1 MGAQL
6 CLPLCLN
13 GPENRSPPTRAP
25 PQPDRSDLGEGCY
38 AEDVVLCQVV
48 EMKLSPAGINTEIG
62 PMWDTPETPWARG
75 CDLAPTP
82 GSPQGAVRA
91 GQQVVEDIEG
101 GFVGRALGDAQLLQQ
116 QRLMEVGELGTIPKG
131 PAPTKTSPAHPS
143 LILAACPG
151 SPQRHESLPT
161 RQGIV

>member
-1 MGAQL
+1 MGQGTA
-6 CLPLCLN
+6 
-13 GPENRSPPTRAP
+13 AP
-25 PQPDRSDLGEGCY
+25 PQPDRSDLGEGCD

-62 PMWDTPETPWARG
+62 PTWDTPETPWARDR
-75 CDLAPTP
+75 DLAPP
-82 GSPQGAVRA
+82 PPSSPQGAVRA
-91 GQQVVEDIEG
+91 GQQVVEDVEG
-101 GFVGRALGDAQLLQQ
+101 GLVGRALSDAQLLQQ

-131 PAPTKTSPAHPS
+131 SAPTKTSPAHPS